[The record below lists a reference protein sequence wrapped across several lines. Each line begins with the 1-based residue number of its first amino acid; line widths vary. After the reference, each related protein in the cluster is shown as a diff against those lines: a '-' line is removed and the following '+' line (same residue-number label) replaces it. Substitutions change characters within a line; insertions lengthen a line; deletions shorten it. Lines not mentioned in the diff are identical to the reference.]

1 MMKKYLITIAII
13 GLLVLIV
20 LNFTGNNRG
29 HASLIKC
36 LKESGVVIYGSKT
49 CPACAELVNQFGGR
63 EALSSIYIECSEEEE
78 RCMREIKTGYVPEIQ
93 INGELY
99 DGSRTPED
107 LANLVK
113 CEL

>member
-1 MMKKYLITIAII
+1 
-13 GLLVLIV
+13 
-20 LNFTGNNRG
+20 
-29 HASLIKC
+29 
-36 LKESGVVIYGSKT
+36 
-49 CPACAELVNQFGGR
+49 
-63 EALSSIYIECSEEEE
+63 
-78 RCMREIKTGYVPEIQ
+78 MREKKTGYVPEIQ